1 MAEGVIA
8 RVSKDIKKDIEF
20 FAREEQTDKSQIIR
34 ELLAVG
40 VKQKRLGYA
49 LDGYGKH
56 ELSLGKAAEMAR
68 LPLADFMEQAAKKGI
83 PLTYSK
89 NDLMR
94 DFSAA
99 G

>member
-49 LDGYGKH
+49 LDGYRKH
-56 ELSLGKAAEMAR
+56 EFSLGKAAEMAR

>member
-34 ELLAVG
+34 ELLAAG
-40 VKQKRLGYA
+40 VKQKRL
-49 LDGYGKH
+49 
-56 ELSLGKAAEMAR
+56 
-68 LPLADFMEQAAKKGI
+68 DFMEQAAKKGI